1 MLPIRRHGWLLPH
14 GPAGPVHAAAR
25 ARISASD
32 AGVDTAFDAATE
44 TVVLTQ
50 RTVGSAPRI
59 VLGNDSSGFL
69 AATKLAGASE
79 VPGQDGADPVHE
91 PIASVLALAGVS
103 SGFFTVNGVVI
114 SVDTASDSLSD
125 VLDRINASVSGV
137 RATLDPATRRLEIAA
152 QDGAPTLSLESG
164 SSGFL
169 SALRIV
175 EGTYRPLAE
184 REAQAGGEPGYQ
196 RQDLVRRDLRA
207 VRSSLGAVLGESFG
221 GVPSAELANLRGRL
235 TAAVGGVFASYFDG
249 AGATRLRS
257 GYGIDF
263 DFRPGAASP
272 FQLDIERLDR
282 ALSRSFEDVHAF
294 LFADD
299 PDGPQGL
306 IPALIERVQT
316 LQELVGASLGRTSA
330 GYFVDLQV

>member
-1 MLPIRRHGWLLPH
+1 M
-14 GPAGPVHAAAR
+14 
-25 ARISASD
+25 
-32 AGVDTAFDAATE
+32 
-44 TVVLTQ
+44 
-50 RTVGSAPRI
+50 

-91 PIASVLALAGVS
+91 PIASVPALAGVS

-114 SVDTASDSLSD
+114 SVDTAADSLGD
-125 VLDRINASVSGV
+125 VLDRINASVPGV

-152 QDGAPTLSLESG
+152 QDGAPTLSLENG

-175 EGTYRPLAE
+175 EGTYQPLAA

-221 GVPSAELANLRGRL
+221 GVPSGELANLRGRL
-235 TAAVGGVFASYFDG
+235 TAAVGGVFCLLLRRRRRAPGYARATASTSTSVRAPRAPSISTSSG
-249 AGATRLRS
+249 WTGHSREASTTCTPSCSPTTR
-257 GYGIDF
+257 
-263 DFRPGAASP
+263 
-272 FQLDIERLDR
+272 R
-282 ALSRSFEDVHAF
+282 ARRA
-294 LFADD
+294 
-299 PDGPQGL
+299 
-306 IPALIERVQT
+306 
-316 LQELVGASLGRTSA
+316 
-330 GYFVDLQV
+330 